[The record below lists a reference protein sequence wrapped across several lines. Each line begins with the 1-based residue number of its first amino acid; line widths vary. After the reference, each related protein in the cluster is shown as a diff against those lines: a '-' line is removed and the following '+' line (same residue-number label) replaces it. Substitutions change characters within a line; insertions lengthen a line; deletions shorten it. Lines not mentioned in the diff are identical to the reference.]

1 MTRHFYLVK
10 HHTPKKKG
18 FNNQDKKIKPIG
30 NEKKVYKDPIITPLP
45 KKQRFWEKYFDCFH
59 TKKFQTVEGNLFA
72 L

>member
-10 HHTPKKKG
+10 RNTPKKRVDNKD
-18 FNNQDKKIKPIG
+18 QKIKPIG

-59 TKKFQTVEGNLFA
+59 TKKFQTFEGNLFA